1 MLLNA
6 NHRLLLVVS
15 FFFPL
20 FVTGYAVDPTVAD
33 RSAPGR
39 CAVAIKKDCSVL
51 APSLP
56 VVWLFPTSLFKLSDH
71 DLSVSLS
78 LSLSLS
84 VCLSF
89 SVSLSLCLCFSL
101 PPSLCLSVRLSVS
114 PLACLQLLVPSP
126 GWLEMCGL
134 PRPLAVRRWPRC
146 SSRRAIGAAAVARP
160 KAIQA
165 TLTTT
170 RVRAARLL
178 FHCDLF
184 CCFVFLFAPSSD
196 RDWVLAL

>member
-1 MLLNA
+1 MQSRKTAACLPRPFLWFGFSQPVFSNY
-6 NHRLLLVVS
+6 
-15 FFFPL
+15 PI
-20 FVTGYAVDPTVAD
+20 T
-33 RSAPGR
+33 
-39 CAVAIKKDCSVL
+39 
-51 APSLP
+51 PSLC
-56 VVWLFPTSLFKLSDH
+56 LCLCLC
-71 DLSVSLS
+71 LC
-78 LSLSLS
+78 LS

>member
-84 VCLSF
+84 VCLSVF
-89 SVSLSLCLCFSL
+89 LCVSVSLSLFL
-101 PPSLCLSVRLSVS
+101 PPSLPLSVCPSVCLSPCL
-114 PLACLQLLVPSP
+114 LAIACPI
-126 GWLEMCGL
+126 
-134 PRPLAVRRWPRC
+134 
-146 SSRRAIGAAAVARP
+146 SRVVGD
-160 KAIQA
+160 
-165 TLTTT
+165 
-170 RVRAARLL
+170 VRAATSTGGETLATMQQPKSHRRRRRRKTKGDPGDIDDYKGTRCASAVPLRPVLL
-178 FHCDLF
+178 FCIF
-184 CCFVFLFAPSSD
+184 ICAKF
-196 RDWVLAL
+196 